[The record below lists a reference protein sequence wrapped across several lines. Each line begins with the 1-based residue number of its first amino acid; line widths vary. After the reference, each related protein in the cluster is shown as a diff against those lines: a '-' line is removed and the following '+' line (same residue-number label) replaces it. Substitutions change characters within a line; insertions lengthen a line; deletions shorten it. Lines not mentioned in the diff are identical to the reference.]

1 MVAVSKV
8 LQVIFRHEIFIIS
21 LICALCSLWSGIANI
36 PSKLQV
42 PPDSLNTA
50 TPPEMNNDVYVWSHI
65 SDVHFIDNKT
75 KAAKAFYKFDSEVL
89 PVVNPNLI
97 VISGD
102 IVDSR
107 SSNHPTQQKK
117 VSLPLNNHHP
127 IKKDL
132 FAFFNFHSHN
142 GSYTERQFQT
152 ANFIPSIWTLLVIMT
167 FIQRL

>member
-8 LQVIFRHEIFIIS
+8 LQVIFRHEIFIVS

-36 PSKLQV
+36 PSKLKV
-42 PPDSLNTA
+42 PPDSLNVA
-50 TPPEMNNDVYVWSHI
+50 TPPEMNDDVYVWAHI

-75 KAAKAFYKFDSEVL
+75 KAAKAFYKFDKEVL

-107 SSNHPTQQKK
+107 GSSHPTQQKSVFILK
-117 VSLPLNNHHP
+117 FISKTAWLNIDNCL
-127 IKKDL
+127 IL
-132 FAFFNFHSHN
+132 
-142 GSYTERQFQT
+142 
-152 ANFIPSIWTLLVIMT
+152 
-167 FIQRL
+167 